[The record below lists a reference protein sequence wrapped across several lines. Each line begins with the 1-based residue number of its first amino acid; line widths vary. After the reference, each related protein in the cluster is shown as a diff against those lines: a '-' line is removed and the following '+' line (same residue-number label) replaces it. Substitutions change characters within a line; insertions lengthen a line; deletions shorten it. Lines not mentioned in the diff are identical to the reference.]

1 MGTIGVINKLG
12 ETVRKAIGDDGTT
25 IRVGVKLEGDLTIRV
40 NGDGGIDGR
49 GNDLSTE
56 EGNGS
61 GGIPEEG
68 TWKNAV
74 RIKGGEPGASDFRK
88 KLRDELSFWS
98 FGLLSKTFK
107 ELSTD
112 GDTIGCIEGM
122 KDDGDVVGTQKLDGV
137 ICGIG
142 IEVDVK
148 LTARTPWDTENITW
162 MLIHTSHLEE
172 ALDLAEK
179 SFLMGRGKD
188 FPDSRERSK
197 RDNTDWELGLADKRE
212 EHSTSDS
219 FILSVGCF
227 CVLGNIVA
235 LRGGKEGS
243 KTPKCVCKDK
253 TSIIDG
259 DGSTEHLALG
269 NKSSRWNVLRA
280 ILIRIEG

>member
-1 MGTIGVINKLG
+1 MGSIGVIKKLG
-12 ETVRKAIGDDGTT
+12 ETVRKAVGDDGTT

-49 GNDLSTE
+49 GNDLST
-56 EGNGS
+56 
-61 GGIPEEG
+61 EEG

-122 KDDGDVVGTQKLDGV
+122 KEDGDIVSTKKLDGV
-137 ICGIG
+137 IHGIW

-148 LTARTPWDTENITW
+148 LTARTPWDTEDITW
-162 MLIHTSHLEE
+162 MLIYTSHLEE

-179 SFLMGRGKD
+179 SFLMCSGKD
-188 FPDSRERSK
+188 LPDSRKRSK

-212 EHSTSDS
+212 RNTRR
-219 FILSVGCF
+219 
-227 CVLGNIVA
+227 A
-235 LRGGKEGS
+235 
-243 KTPKCVCKDK
+243 T
-253 TSIIDG
+253 
-259 DGSTEHLALG
+259 A
-269 NKSSRWNVLRA
+269 SS
-280 ILIRIEG
+280 